1 MISLF
6 FKTHL
11 EIPDESPVLSNSHR
25 HLKGLIPVSLP
36 LLKFF
41 LEMCLESDT

>member
-11 EIPDESPVLSNSHR
+11 GIPDESHIPSKSY
-25 HLKGLIPVSLP
+25 LKGLIPVSLP
-36 LLKFF
+36 LLKIF
-41 LEMCLESDT
+41 LEMCLELDT

>member
-11 EIPDESPVLSNSHR
+11 GIPDESPILSNS

-36 LLKFF
+36 LLKFL
-41 LEMCLESDT
+41 LEMCLESDM